1 MAFLN
6 YLAYHRL
13 YSLENV
19 KRINK
24 KLKPFLEPSAD
35 STTKGP
41 AQSRKDCQ
49 VSVAE
54 WGKTKSFLQGFID
67 QALYMNEQNF
77 GVHIYPVR
85 NNYYLI
91 HNYYKA
97 GQQYDFHVDESPWP
111 PSSCKLTCLL
121 NLSTSPYSGGEFM
134 IRQGSEEKVVREFNT
149 PGVMVVF
156 PSYILHRVTP
166 IIQGTRISLAALLE
180 GPKWV

>member
-24 KLKPFLEPSAD
+24 KLKPFLEPSAA

-41 AQSRKDCQ
+41 EESRKDCQ

-54 WGKTKSFLQGFID
+54 LGKTKSFLQGFID

-77 GVHIYPVR
+77 GVHLYPVR
-85 NNYYLI
+85 NNSYLI
-91 HNYYKA
+91 HNYYKP
-97 GQQYDFHVDESPWP
+97 GQQYGYHIDASPYAC
-111 PSSCKLTCLL
+111 SDAKLTCCL
-121 NLSTSPYSGGEFM
+121 NLSSTPYKGGEFM
-134 IRQGSEEKVVREFNT
+134 MRQGSEEKIIREFNT

-156 PSYILHRVTP
+156 PSYIIHKVMP
-166 IIQGTRISLAALLE
+166 ITEGTRTTLVAILE
-180 GPKWV
+180 GPKWT

>member
-1 MAFLN
+1 MPFLN
-6 YLAYHRL
+6 YLAHYRL

-19 KRINK
+19 KKINK
-24 KLKPFLEPSAD
+24 KLKPFLEPAHA

-41 AQSRKDCQ
+41 PGSRKDCQ
-49 VSVAE
+49 VSVAK

-77 GVHIYPVR
+77 GVHLYPLR
-85 NNYYLI
+85 NNYSLI

-97 GQQYDFHVDESPWP
+97 GQQYGFHVDESPWP

-134 IRQGSEEKVVREFNT
+134 IRHGSEEKVVREFNT

-156 PSYILHRVTP
+156 PSYIPHRVTP

-180 GPKWV
+180 GPKWT

>member
-6 YLAYHRL
+6 YLAYNRL

-41 AQSRKDCQ
+41 AQARKDCQ

-77 GVHIYPVR
+77 GVHLYPVR

-121 NLSTSPYSGGEFM
+121 NLSTSPYSEGEFM